1 MKNVPTKKALIK
13 VENVTKSFTTNAGV
27 INVLDTTNFVIEEGS
42 FTIIYGAS
50 GSGKSTLLNILM
62 GLDAPTTGKILYD
75 GMDMYNG
82 TPDSMANFR
91 ASTRGIVQ
99 QSNYWVKS
107 LTVLENVS
115 MALYFSG
122 LGRDEAAKTA
132 LEALDQVGMRK
143 YANKLPHFLSGGE
156 QQRVA
161 MARALV
167 HNPTYLLADEP
178 TGNLDSKNG
187 DDIINILRSSNKE
200 ANRTIVLVTHNLEY
214 LPLGT
219 KLLLVQDGKVIESTG
234 EDSKSFTTS
243 LLNQMKARIDTWSA
257 PNEGTHHV

>member
-1 MKNVPTKKALIK
+1 MSNTTPKALIEVK
-13 VENVTKSFTTNAGV
+13 SITKSFKTKAGLV
-27 INVLDTTNFVIEEGS
+27 KVLDATSFTIEEGS

-62 GLDAPTTGKILYD
+62 GLDGPTSGHILYD
-75 GMDMYNG
+75 GKDMYG
-82 TPDSMANFR
+82 QDADSLATFR
-91 ASTRGIVQ
+91 ARTRGIVQ

-122 LGRDEAAKTA
+122 MRREDAGKK
-132 LEALDQVGMRK
+132 ALDALRKVGMEG

-167 HNPTYLLADEP
+167 HNPTLLLADEP

-187 DDIINILRSSNKE
+187 DAVIDLLRNS
-200 ANRTIVLVTHNLEY
+200 NRTVILVTHNLEY
-214 LPLGT
+214 LPIGT
-219 KLLLVQDGKVIESTG
+219 KLLFVKDGKVTESTG
-234 EDSKSFTTS
+234 ADKKNFTTS
-243 LLNQMKARIDTWSA
+243 LLNEMKNRIDSWSVSDA
-257 PNEGTHHV
+257 KGSKHV